1 VIPPSADPDATAS
14 GQGGEGAGVV
24 LEIGPGVTS
33 LRPGDRVMG
42 LFAGVGPVS
51 FTDHRLLCRVPDDW
65 TFEQAAAVPVAY
77 LTAYYGLVELGGLG
91 RGESV
96 LVHAATGGVGTA
108 AVQLARHLG
117 ADVFATASPGK
128 WDVLRAAGLP
138 EDHIASSR
146 EPDFEP
152 RFLAATDGRG
162 VDVVLNSLAGGHV
175 DASLRLLPRG
185 GRFLEMGKTERRD
198 PDAVVAAHPGVAY
211 RAYDVRDPGPERI
224 RQMLAALLDL
234 FERGVLRPPPVST
247 WDLRRAPDAFRH
259 LAEARHIG
267 KVVLTVPAADHA
279 WDTTRAVLITGG
291 HGRLGRLVAGHLV
304 AGHGVRQ
311 VVLMGRRLPEPGGP
325 EALAVE
331 ELAETGAEVRTVA
344 CDAGDRDALDAALA
358 ELARDGVRIGGV
370 VHAAGVLDDGVLAS
384 ITPDKLDRVLRPKV
398 DAALNLDA
406 ATRDLGLSAF
416 VVFSSL
422 AGTLGTAGQAGYA
435 AGNAF
440 LDGLVESRRAAG
452 RPGTSVVWGLWQ
464 GGLASDL
471 TAADTARMARTGV
484 LPLSDKRGLDLLDA
498 AVRRDAAVA
507 VAAEW
512 ALDGLREVPPM
523 LRGLAD
529 DPGVAPT
536 APTGGPTLVDTV
548 RHETAIVLGHA
559 SAQAIDPLVPFGRIG
574 LDSLAAVELR
584 NRIDA
589 ATGIRLPVTFM
600 YDWPTP
606 THLGEHLSGLVG
618 PAPEDVSS

>member
-1 VIPPSADPDATAS
+1 MVL
-14 GQGGEGAGVV
+14 EVGAGVT
-24 LEIGPGVTS
+24 G

-51 FTDHRLLCRVPDDW
+51 FTDHRLLCRIPDGW

-77 LTAYYGLVELGGLG
+77 LTAYHGLVDLGGLR

-138 EDHIASSR
+138 DDHIASSR
-146 EPDFEP
+146 EPGFEP
-152 RFLAATDGRG
+152 RFLTATGGRG
-162 VDVVLNSLAGGHV
+162 VDVVLNSLAGEHI

-198 PDAVVAAHPGVAY
+198 PDAVAAAHPGVAY
-211 RAYDVRDPGPERI
+211 RAYDVRDPGPDRI
-224 RQMLAALLDL
+224 RDVLATLLDL
-234 FERGVLRPPPVST
+234 FEQGVLRPPPVST

-259 LAEARHIG
+259 LAEARHVG
-267 KVVLTVPAADHA
+267 KVVLTAPADDV
-279 WDTTRAVLITGG
+279 WDTARAVLITGG
-291 HGRLGRLVAGHLV
+291 HGQLGRLVARHLV
-304 AGHGVRQ
+304 AEHGVRQ
-311 VVLMGRRLPEPGGP
+311 VVLMGRRLPEPGDP
-325 EALAVE
+325 AAVFAE
-331 ELAETGAEVRTVA
+331 ELAGSGADVRTIA
-344 CDAGDRDALDAALA
+344 CDAADRDALDAALRD
-358 ELARDGVRIGGV
+358 LARDGVRIGGV

-384 ITPDKLDRVLRPKV
+384 LTPDKLDRALRPKV

-406 ATRDLGLSAF
+406 ATRDLDLGAF
-416 VVFSSL
+416 VAFSSL

-440 LDGLVESRRAAG
+440 LDGLVEARRAAG
-452 RPGTSVVWGLWQ
+452 RPGASVVWGLWQ
-464 GGLASDL
+464 GGMASDL

-484 LPLSDKRGLDLLDA
+484 LPLSDERGLDLFDA
-498 AVRRDAAVA
+498 AVRRNAPVA

-512 ALDGLREVPPM
+512 ALDGLRDVPPL
-523 LRGLAD
+523 LRDL
-529 DPGVAPT
+529 VAAPAAPA
-536 APTGGPTLVDTV
+536 APTGGPTLLDTV

-559 SAQAIDPLVPFGRIG
+559 SGQAIDPLVPFDRIG

-606 THLGEHLSGLVG
+606 THLGEHLSELVG
-618 PAPEDVSS
+618 PAPEDVTS